1 MSKTKAGIGSTF
13 DAFLKEDGIFEESQQ
28 TALLR
33 VFAWKI
39 REAMKAQ
46 SITKVEMAKR
56 MQTSCSQL
64 DRLPGPQNDRI
75 ELATLATCLLYTSP
89 SPRDQRGSRMPSSA

>member
-1 MSKTKAGIGSTF
+1 MDNT
-13 DAFLKEDGIFEESQQ
+13 FEESQQ
-28 TALLR
+28 TALLP

-75 ELATLATCLLYTSP
+75 ELATLATLARAADAVGHKLIL
-89 SPRDQRGSRMPSSA
+89 DLVA